1 MIIPSIRS
9 LGSYTKVIVG
19 KPECL
24 VLESLLLCGKLFTH
38 AEFPSILVLH
48 VIVPSH
54 AFSLLYGR
62 VLIRMW
68 RLFVLRILPFS
79 LLNFAYAVADNP
91 YAIVNSSY
99 HFAFLFV
106 A

>member
-1 MIIPSIRS
+1 MVFLVALKLFVVEVPPRHCLESIVMIIPSIRS

-62 VLIRMW
+62 VLIRM
-68 RLFVLRILPFS
+68 
-79 LLNFAYAVADNP
+79 
-91 YAIVNSSY
+91 
-99 HFAFLFV
+99 
-106 A
+106 